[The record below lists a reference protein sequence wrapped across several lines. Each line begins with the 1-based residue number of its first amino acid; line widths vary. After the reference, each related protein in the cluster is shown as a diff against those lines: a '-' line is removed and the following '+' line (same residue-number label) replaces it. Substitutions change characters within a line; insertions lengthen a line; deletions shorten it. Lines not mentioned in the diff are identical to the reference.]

1 MRLDTNNSIPTRRRY
16 RGRFAPTPSG
26 PLHFGSLVAAVGSY
40 LEARRQQ
47 GEWLLRIEDLDP
59 PRVAP
64 GATDAILR
72 TLESFGLHWDG
83 EVVYQSARGPA
94 YQAALEQLQA
104 QGAIYRCSCSRKK
117 ILSAGHIGPVG
128 PVYPGTCRGR
138 SVSRPNASWRVDTR
152 GGRIFFED
160 AVQGPVAVDLER
172 EIGDFVVRRADGLY
186 AYHLA
191 SVVDDAAAGITA
203 VVRGH
208 DLLPCTAP
216 QIFLQQLL
224 GLPTPQYLHL
234 PLALNQQGQKL
245 SKQTGARALD
255 PAQRTSLLAQALAFL
270 GHPPP
275 AEAIADL
282 DGLWQWAH
290 ANWDPG
296 RIPVGNHVFKAEA

>member
-1 MRLDTNNSIPTRRRY
+1 LRLDTNDPIPARRY

-47 GEWLLRIEDLDP
+47 GEWLLRFEDLDP

-64 GATDAILR
+64 GAIDAILR

-83 EVVYQSARGPA
+83 EVVYQSTRAPA
-94 YQAALEQLQA
+94 YQAALERLEA
-104 QGAIYRCSCSRKK
+104 QGAIYRCRCSRKD
-117 ILSAGHIGPVG
+117 IASAGRLGPAG
-128 PVYPGTCRGR
+128 PIYPGTCRGR
-138 SVSRPNASWRVDTR
+138 NIAQSSASWRVDTR
-152 GGRIFFED
+152 GASIFFED
-160 AVQGPVAVDLER
+160 AVQGPVTVDLER

-191 SVVDDAAAGITA
+191 SVVDDAAAGVTA

-216 QIFLQQLL
+216 QIFLQRLL

-234 PLALNQQGQKL
+234 PLALNRQGQKL

-255 PAQRTSLLAQALAFL
+255 PAHKASLLAQALAFL

-275 AEAIADL
+275 AEAIADF
-282 DGLWQWAH
+282 DALWQWAF
-290 ANWDPG
+290 ANWNPA
-296 RIPVGNHVFKAEA
+296 RIPAGNQVFSTAP